1 LQILPPL
8 PSMQSLR
15 VLDAVVQR
23 QSYSAAAQ
31 DLGLTHGAVSRQIHH
46 LEALTGTV
54 LFRRRG
60 ARMAPTDAALAIAAR
75 AGYALRTIA
84 DLFGRRNP
92 QSASYRVRLATTGPF
107 ARFWLAPRL
116 HDLLGL
122 AGVQVISIDTGAEPI
137 PFKNGKVD
145 VAIRYGRGSWP
156 EAQSRLLGTEWTLP
170 VASATFA
177 KRVRNWDA
185 AAIVRAPLI
194 ANDFVS
200 WRSWLSAVGLT
211 STTALNVVLE
221 TKDTNFA
228 FEAAM
233 SGIGVALARMRL
245 VRPLIARG
253 ELVALS
259 NVGFD
264 DGYAY
269 HLAWPSD
276 SRRKGAIASLGE
288 WLAYEFERESQ
299 DLHFQERSEA
309 VTLRHGPRE

>member
-1 LQILPPL
+1 MQVLPPL

-15 VLDAVVQR
+15 VLDAVVQH
-23 QSYSAAAQ
+23 QSFSAAAQ

-84 DLFGRRNP
+84 DLFERPIPR
-92 QSASYRVRLATTGPF
+92 SAGYRVRLATTSPF

-116 HDLLGL
+116 HDLLAL
-122 AGVQVISIDTGAEPI
+122 AGVQVVSIDTGPEPI

-156 EAQSRLLGTEWTLP
+156 GAQSRLLGTEWTLP
-170 VASATFA
+170 VANSTFA

-200 WRSWLSAVGLT
+200 WRSWLSAAGLP
-211 STTALNVVLE
+211 SNTALNVVLE

-228 FEAAM
+228 FEAALA
-233 SGIGVALARMRL
+233 GIGVVLARMRL
-245 VRPLIARG
+245 VKPLIARG

-259 NVGFD
+259 NVDFD
-264 DGYAY
+264 DGFAY
-269 HLAWPSD
+269 HLAWPID
-276 SRRKGAIASLGE
+276 TRRKGAIGSLAE

-299 DLHFQERSEA
+299 DLHFRERSEA
-309 VTLRHGPRE
+309 VTMRDGPRE